1 MRIHKEDNETEIQFL
16 WRLGQAK
23 RSGVIDT
30 TWEGIA
36 DIMNKE
42 FPHTDGRRFGESRY
56 RKMFQAAEK
65 FIAGNVINVDS
76 DAEELTKIKHEI
88 QKERQKLS
96 DERVA
101 VNKTLRETA
110 RMETDL
116 NYLKSLIQE
125 NGRTVFRDCNRVME
139 QSDNDLL
146 IALSDFHLGADNVSY
161 FGAYNSQIA
170 EQRLQRYLEKIIQI
184 QELHHSENA
193 YVALLGDIIN
203 GEIRHTVQLQNRE
216 NLIAQ
221 VQKSAELISAFIYE
235 LSKHFRNVYVNSV
248 AGNHSRTSM
257 NKDEVLRDNRLDT
270 LIPWYI
276 KAKLEHITNISF
288 YEDNIDPTISDW
300 EIRGNFYLM
309 VHGDYDSFSERGIS
323 KLVMMLGFKPE
334 GIFFGHFHRC
344 SYDEIAGVKIVRS
357 GSFSGTVDD
366 YTITKRLSGSPS
378 QMVCVINNDG
388 IEVCYPVALE

>member
-42 FPHTDGRRFGESRY
+42 FPHADGRKFGESRY

-65 FIAGNVINVDS
+65 FIADNVINVDS

-170 EQRLQRYLEKIIQI
+170 EQRLQKYLEKIIQI

-203 GEIRHTVQLQNRE
+203 GGIRHTVQLQNRE
-216 NLIAQ
+216 NLIEQ
-221 VQKSAELISAFIYE
+221 IQKSAELISAFIYG
-235 LSKHFRNVYVNSV
+235 LSKHFKNVHINSV
-248 AGNHSRTSM
+248 SGNHSRTSM

-276 KAKLEHITNISF
+276 KAKLGHIHNIIF
-288 YEDNIDPTISDW
+288 YDNNIDPTISDW
-300 EIRGNFYLM
+300 WIRDKAYLM

-388 IEVCYPVALE
+388 IEVCYPVALK

>member
-36 DIMNKE
+36 DMMNKE
-42 FPHTDGRRFGESRY
+42 FPHADGRKFGESRY

-65 FIAGNVINVDS
+65 FIADNVINVDS

-125 NGRTVFRDCNRVME
+125 NGKTTFTDVANTTMP
-139 QSDNDLL
+139 SDNDLL

-161 FGAYNSQIA
+161 FGSYNSQIA
-170 EQRLQRYLEKIIQI
+170 AQRLQRYLEKIIQI

-216 NLIAQ
+216 NLIEQ

-235 LSKHFRNVYVNSV
+235 LSKHFKNVHINSV
-248 AGNHSRTSM
+248 SGNHSRTSM

-276 KAKLEHITNISF
+276 KAKLGHIHNIIF
-288 YEDNIDPTISDW
+288 YDHNIDSTISDW
-300 EIRGNFYLM
+300 QIKGKTYLM
-309 VHGDYDSFSERGIS
+309 VHGDYDGFSERGIS

-378 QMVCVINNDG
+378 QMVCVINNKG
-388 IEVCYPVALE
+388 IEVCYPVALK

>member
-1 MRIHKEDNETEIQFL
+1 MKIASWLILFEVIRMRIHKEDNETEIQFL

-30 TWEGIA
+30 TWERIA

-170 EQRLQRYLEKIIQI
+170 EQRLQKYLEKIIQI

-203 GEIRHTVQLQNRE
+203 GGIRHTVQLQNRE

-248 AGNHSRTSM
+248 AGNHSRTS
-257 NKDEVLRDNRLDT
+257 KVE
-270 LIPWYI
+270 
-276 KAKLEHITNISF
+276 
-288 YEDNIDPTISDW
+288 
-300 EIRGNFYLM
+300 
-309 VHGDYDSFSERGIS
+309 
-323 KLVMMLGFKPE
+323 
-334 GIFFGHFHRC
+334 
-344 SYDEIAGVKIVRS
+344 
-357 GSFSGTVDD
+357 
-366 YTITKRLSGSPS
+366 
-378 QMVCVINNDG
+378 
-388 IEVCYPVALE
+388 